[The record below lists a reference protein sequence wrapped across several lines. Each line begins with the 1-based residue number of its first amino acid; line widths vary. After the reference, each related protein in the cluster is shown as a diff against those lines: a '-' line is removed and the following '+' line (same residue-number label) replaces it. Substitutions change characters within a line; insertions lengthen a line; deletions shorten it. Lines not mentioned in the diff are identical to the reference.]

1 MRAWHFVGEK
11 LRDGRPVPADGEWL
25 EHEGPLVMCRSG
37 LHAGERA
44 WYALHYA
51 SGPVLCLV
59 ELDGEMIE
67 GEDKV
72 VARRRKIIVRRD
84 ITDLLRRF
92 AREEAL
98 RVTHLWDCPEVV
110 RRYLETGD
118 ESLRDAARDAAW
130 AAAGVAARAAY
141 CAASDGFLVPWSIAR
156 SASRFSAAASVDT
169 PRAPRD
175 RFNEAVSR
183 EGL

>member
-98 RVTHLWDCPEVV
+98 RVAHLWCCPEVV

-118 ESLRDAARDAAW
+118 ESIRDAAYVAIDTAPAAPAVDAAY
-130 AAAGVAARAAY
+130 AAAY
-141 CAASDGFLVPWSIAR
+141 
-156 SASRFSAAASVDT
+156 SAALAHSGARRVSFDD
-169 PRAPRD
+169 ALAVAGK
-175 RFNEAVSR
+175 RFDAMVEAEFG
-183 EGL
+183 EGGA